1 MQYGF
6 FTDEDFQQ
14 TTPFTD
20 RVVCVIG
27 YLGANANAVRKR
39 ILDFGATEVRTSVS
53 RGVHY
58 VIMGDDVPDSQLSAL
73 SDLNFHGYY
82 PMVLHKAELN
92 DIFSGHYT
100 NYTTS
105 PEIVKS
111 LRLGIQH
118 YNELKVELEPAFN
131 SLYTKE
137 VFVPAVT
144 QMSQPMLCQQLGNMG
159 IYANSYMDDATNLI
173 LLPDASLSRLKEG
186 KTDDIILYIQDS
198 YNTMRTQNFI
208 FQLVS
213 ESEMTAWLKT
223 FDF

>member
-6 FTDEDFQQ
+6 FTEEDFQQ

-27 YLGANANAVRKR
+27 NLGSNTNAVRKR

-58 VIMGDDVPDSQLSAL
+58 VVIGDDVPDSQLSAL
-73 SDLNFHGYY
+73 SELNFHGYY
-82 PMVLHKAELN
+82 PKVLHRAELN

-100 NYTTS
+100 DYTTS

-118 YNELKVELEPAFN
+118 YNALKAELKPGLN
-131 SLYTKE
+131 SLYTEE
-137 VFVPAVT
+137 VYVPAVT
-144 QMSQPMLCQQLGNMG
+144 QNSQPMLCQQLGNMG
-159 IYANSYMDDATNLI
+159 IYANSYMDDATNLL
-173 LLPDASLSRLKEG
+173 LLPDVSISHLKEG
-186 KTDDIILYIQDS
+186 KTDDVILYIQDS
-198 YNTMRTQNFI
+198 YNTMRAQNFV
-208 FQLVS
+208 FQIVS
-213 ESEMTAWLKT
+213 ESDMIAWLKT

>member
-6 FTDEDFQQ
+6 FTEEDFQQ

-27 YLGANANAVRKR
+27 NLGSNANAVRKR

-58 VIMGDDVPDSQLSAL
+58 VVIGDDVPDSQLSAL
-73 SDLNFHGYY
+73 SELNFHGYY
-82 PMVLHKAELN
+82 PKVLHKAELN

-100 NYTTS
+100 DYTTS

-118 YNELKVELEPAFN
+118 YNALKAELKPGLN
-131 SLYTKE
+131 SLYTEE
-137 VFVPAVT
+137 VYVPAVT
-144 QMSQPMLCQQLGNMG
+144 QNSQPMLCQQLGNMG
-159 IYANSYMDDATNLI
+159 IYANSYMDDATNLL
-173 LLPDASLSRLKEG
+173 LLPDASISHLKEG
-186 KTDDIILYIQDS
+186 ETDDVILYIQDS
-198 YNTMRTQNFI
+198 YNTMRAQNFV
-208 FQLVS
+208 FQIVS
-213 ESEMTAWLKT
+213 ESDMIAWLKT
-223 FDF
+223 FEF

>member
-20 RVVCVIG
+20 RVVCMIG
-27 YLGANANAVRKR
+27 SLVTNANTVRKR

-58 VIMGDDVPDSQLSAL
+58 VIMGDDVPDSQLSVL
-73 SDLNFHGYY
+73 SELNFHGYY

-100 NYTTS
+100 DYTTS

-118 YNELKVELEPAFN
+118 YNALKVELMAGIN

-137 VFVPAVT
+137 VFVPAST
-144 QMSQPMLCQQLGNMG
+144 QISHTELCQQLGNMG
-159 IYANSYMDDATNLI
+159 IYANSYMDDATNLL
-173 LLPDASLSRLKEG
+173 LLPDSSISCLKNGES
-186 KTDDIILYIQDS
+186 DEVIQYIQDS
-198 YNTMRTQNFI
+198 YNTMRAQNFI
-208 FQLVS
+208 FQIVS
-213 ESEMTAWLKT
+213 ESEMAAWLKT

>member
-27 YLGANANAVRKR
+27 NLGTNANAVRKR

-58 VIMGDDVPDSQLSAL
+58 VVMGDDVPDSQLSAL

-92 DIFSGHYT
+92 DIFSGHYAE
-100 NYTTS
+100 YTAS
-105 PEIVKS
+105 AEIVKS
-111 LRLGIQH
+111 LMLGIRH
-118 YNELKVELEPAFN
+118 YNELKVELKPGCN
-131 SLYTKE
+131 SLYTEE
-137 VFVPAVT
+137 VYVPAVI
-144 QMSQPMLCQQLGNMG
+144 QKSQPMLCQQLGNLG

-173 LLPDASLSRLKEG
+173 LLPDTSISRLKEG
-186 KTDDIILYIQDS
+186 ETDDVILYIQDS
-198 YNTMRTQNFI
+198 YNSMRAQNFI

-213 ESEMTAWLKT
+213 ESEMIAWLKT

>member
-1 MQYGF
+1 
-6 FTDEDFQQ
+6 
-14 TTPFTD
+14 
-20 RVVCVIG
+20 
-27 YLGANANAVRKR
+27 
-39 ILDFGATEVRTSVS
+39 
-53 RGVHY
+53 
-58 VIMGDDVPDSQLSAL
+58 
-73 SDLNFHGYY
+73 
-82 PMVLHKAELN
+82 MVLHKAELN

-186 KTDDIILYIQDS
+186 KTDDVILYIQDS

>member
-14 TTPFTD
+14 ATPFTD

-27 YLGANANAVRKR
+27 NIGTNASAVKKR

-58 VIMGDDVPDSQLSAL
+58 VIIGDDVPDSQLSAL
-73 SDLNFHGYY
+73 SELNFHGYY
-82 PMVLHKAELN
+82 PMILHKAELN

-100 NYTTS
+100 DYIS
-105 PEIVKS
+105 SSEIVKT

-118 YNELKVELEPAFN
+118 YNELKVELIPGVN

-137 VFVPAVT
+137 VYVPAVT
-144 QMSQPMLCQQLGNMG
+144 QISQTELCQLLGNLG
-159 IYANSYMDDATNLI
+159 IYANSYMDDSTNLL
-173 LLPDASLSRLKEG
+173 LLPDYSISHLKEG
-186 KTDDIILYIQDS
+186 ITDDVILYIQDS
-198 YNTMRTQNFI
+198 YNTMRAQNFI

-213 ESEMTAWLKT
+213 ESDLLAWLKS
-223 FDF
+223 FDL